1 MNFPPLPPRFD
12 LAELQNITR
21 ALGDNKL
28 WPYPVDD
35 PNGLVNRAVKE
46 LKGFFSVPYVVP
58 TSSGTAS
65 IHTALAGLKIAA
77 GSEVVLPPITDA
89 GTVAPIIFQNAIPVF
104 ADVDPV
110 TSTVTAETIASVI
123 TDRTSAVIV
132 VHLAGCPVDIQPIA
146 ELCKARRIRLIEDAA
161 QALAATY
168 HGRYVGTIGD
178 VGCFSLND
186 QKHITCGEGGFV
198 TIHDETTYY
207 QAHNFSDKY
216 YDRHNR
222 GVKYHGV
229 GLNYRL
235 SELDGAMI
243 LGQLPK
249 LPAIVKRRR
258 AAGDLLTRMLRELP
272 GVIPQVGPVESE
284 HSYFFF
290 MFRYDPAII
299 TKPREAIMKSLSSN
313 GIKARGG
320 YVEQMLY
327 KSRVFQE
334 KSFFAGG
341 VWPAELVA
349 QRPYDYTN
357 VHLPNA
363 ELANSTTV
371 SFSFHQGVA
380 ESDVGEIF
388 RHIKTALR

>member
-12 LAELQNITR
+12 LTEVQNIVK
-21 ALGDNKL
+21 ALKNNKL

-35 PNGLVNRAVKE
+35 ATGMVNLAVKG
-46 LKGFFSVPYVVP
+46 LRDFFGVPYVVP

-65 IHTALAGLKIAA
+65 IHTALGGLKIAA
-77 GSEVVLPPITDA
+77 GTEVVLPPITDA
-89 GTVAPIIFQNAIPVF
+89 GTVTPIIFQNAIPVF

-110 TSTVTAETIASVI
+110 TSTVTAKTVEAVI
-123 TDRTSAVIV
+123 TDKTSAVIV
-132 VHLAGCPVDIQPIA
+132 VHLAGCPVDIQPIVD
-146 ELCKARRIRLIEDAA
+146 LCKARNIRLIEDAA

-168 HGRYVGTIGD
+168 AGKYVGTFGD
-178 VGCFSLND
+178 IGCFSLND
-186 QKHITCGEGGFV
+186 QKHITCGEGGFITV
-198 TIHDETTYY
+198 HDEETYF

-222 GVKYHGV
+222 GVRYHGV

-243 LGQLPK
+243 ISQLPK
-249 LPAIVKRRR
+249 LCSVIERRR
-258 AAGDLLTRMLRELP
+258 KAGDLLTTMLRDLR
-272 GVIPQVGPVESE
+272 GVIPQVGPQDTE

-290 MFRYDPAII
+290 MFRFDPQVI
-299 TKPREAIMKSLSSN
+299 TKPREAIIQSLNGN

-327 KSRVFQE
+327 KTKVFRE

-341 VWPAELVA
+341 VWPAELAA
-349 QRPYDYTN
+349 QKQYDYTRVN
-357 VHLPNA
+357 LPDA

-371 SFSFHQGVA
+371 SFSFHHGLSETNVK
-380 ESDVGEIF
+380 EIF
-388 RHIKTALR
+388 EHIRTSLV